1 MWLFLHKNVK
11 SVLFTVGRMA
21 CSWAG
26 MDTGDEETHV
36 PAWTG
41 DDGDSGRGLC
51 ERKHESGMT

>member
-1 MWLFLHKNVK
+1 MKTMLVPAR
-11 SVLFTVGRMA
+11 RMA

-26 MDTGDEETHV
+26 VETDKGADV
-36 PAWTG
+36 PAWAK